1 MDCILGGCSSA
12 DTTVITNVPWGM
24 VVGAG
29 GVLAVPKGGGCQPP
43 SKTFPTAHPD
53 SLPSLPWCHQQIS
66 RTMSH
71 CFGQCVLGEGAN
83 VA

>member
-29 GVLAVPKGGGCQPP
+29 GVLAVPKGGVSAPQQN
-43 SKTFPTAHPD
+43 
-53 SLPSLPWCHQQIS
+53 LPNSTS
-66 RTMSH
+66 RLFAFLALVSPADIKDHEPLFWAM
-71 CFGQCVLGEGAN
+71 CVGRRC
-83 VA
+83 